1 MDKAQRDLKDET
13 KSLLESRERNEEME
27 GKLQKLLGDFTQVRT
42 KA

>member
-13 KSLLESRERNEEME
+13 KRLLESRERNEEME
-27 GKLQKLLGDFTQVRT
+27 GKLQKLLGEFTQVRT